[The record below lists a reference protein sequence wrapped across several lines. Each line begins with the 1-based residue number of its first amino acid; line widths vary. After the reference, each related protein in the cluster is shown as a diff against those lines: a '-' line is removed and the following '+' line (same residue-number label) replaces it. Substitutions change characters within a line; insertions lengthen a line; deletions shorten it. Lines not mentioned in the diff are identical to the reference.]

1 MTKEKKKGFGSSTKF
16 NFKDTKIQR
25 ILIAF
30 FTLTIAFVIVLQGAT
45 PKKYR
50 LTLDT
55 KSEYDITAPRDVIN
69 TIKTEQN
76 AIAAAEAEEPVMKEI
91 RDASIRVINKLTN
104 FLSLINRTRN
114 NFNKSINSLE
124 VGMGDDYEELFQL
137 ELENVI
143 SLIEE
148 NNKKTGYEFSEEQI
162 IYIISEAEEEEI
174 EEFENV
180 MMEIISGIMI
190 KDITEAN
197 LAAKIVE
204 LQNNISDSDL
214 NQELKNI
221 GIIVSNYILE
231 PNRTIDDA
239 ATKLKKEKA
248 YNDPANI
255 VTIEKGQRILCGRYC
270 NKGQAEST

>member
-1 MTKEKKKGFGSSTKF
+1 M
-16 NFKDTKIQR
+16 
-25 ILIAF
+25 
-30 FTLTIAFVIVLQGAT
+30 
-45 PKKYR
+45 
-50 LTLDT
+50 
-55 KSEYDITAPRDVIN
+55 
-69 TIKTEQN
+69 
-76 AIAAAEAEEPVMKEI
+76 
-91 RDASIRVINKLTN
+91 
-104 FLSLINRTRN
+104 SLINRTRN

-124 VGMGDDYEELFQL
+124 VGTGDDYEELFQL

-255 VTIEKGQRILCGRYC
+255 VTIEKGQRILSVGDIVTKDKLKVLEDLNLLETKSRFDYSLAGALLIILVMLSFLLVLYMNYFCKKVLYNRNEILFC
-270 NKGQAEST
+270 NLIYYTFICKMDKGIPH